1 MHEKKVPQ
9 KRLIIVIAVLVVFC
23 CGIAIILLLPAQE
36 DGSTLASRE
45 VILQDLPKGIDW
57 QIASEI
63 SVDGYLISSI
73 YSATKDG
80 LAVFEPQKNGG
91 YKEQSVYYANKGAIV
106 CAKALISQVWYDI
119 FWLNQANLAYAEI
132 VYTIDGQQMEPSRLE
147 FKDLPIVY
155 HQAPGDDYTL
165 HICYYDA
172 YGNSYE

>member
-1 MHEKKVPQ
+1 MHEKKAPQ
-9 KRLIIVIAVLVVFC
+9 KRLIIVIAVLAVFC

-45 VILQDLPKGIDW
+45 AILQDLPKGIDW

-80 LAVFEPQKNGG
+80 LAIFEPQKNGG
-91 YKEQSVYYANKGAIV
+91 YKEQSVYYANNGAIV
-106 CAKALISQVWYDI
+106 CAKALIGQVWYDI

-132 VYTIDGQQMEPSRLE
+132 VYTIDGQQMESSRLE

-172 YGNSYE
+172 DGNSYE